1 MYIHVEFEVEKP
13 LTEAKWATRAHF
25 GKNVQLFSAQQ
36 VTVVRLIWDQVS
48 LERHRKVVLEVLME
62 FFVFLFFF

>member
-1 MYIHVEFEVEKP
+1 MYILVEFEVEKP

-48 LERHRKVVLEVLME
+48 YT
-62 FFVFLFFF
+62 

>member
-25 GKNVQLFSAQQ
+25 GKNVQLFSVQLFSAQQ

-48 LERHRKVVLEVLME
+48 YT
-62 FFVFLFFF
+62 